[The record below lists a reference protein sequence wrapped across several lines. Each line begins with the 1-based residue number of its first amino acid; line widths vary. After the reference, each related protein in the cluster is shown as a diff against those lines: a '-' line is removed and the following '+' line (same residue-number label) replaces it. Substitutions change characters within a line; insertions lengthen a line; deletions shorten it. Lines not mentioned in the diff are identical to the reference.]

1 MDALDPLTRRLDPL
15 SGGTQ
20 FLPAGSDRESVMA
33 RLSMALAEVL
43 VPGDGA
49 LLLLAEHQDMR
60 VVLATGVL
68 ADRAEGLRLSEAPWL
83 ADAVAM
89 PGVAR
94 VYFAADDPVLG
105 TLGAPESVLLAA
117 LLHAGSS
124 IIGAVTIVRPSDR
137 GFSGPE
143 QAALRGFAAQA
154 SLVLH
159 NAQLVEQERRSRTE
173 AESLRRI
180 AERAASVGDP
190 LGALH
195 EIARL
200 QAELLAFGRWL
211 VIVHD
216 GADFGLTRHGDPA
229 MDGVWRM
236 AWEAV
241 RPADETEAVYIS
253 AEAAPSGSAARLL
266 AELESPGALL
276 TPLHRSSELAGFLVL
291 LSDPGSS
298 PISLS
303 ALEPARIVGRQA
315 SLVLEN
321 AYLYQQAKNRADNL
335 ETIFRIS
342 NAVGSSLHS
351 GVVLNRVLDV
361 VQKILSADAVLLMR
375 YDPQRRHLYSPMARG
390 MVSTEMLEATFRPGE
405 DVPGRVLET
414 HEPERYDRIADSDTM
429 LLNQAGRQG
438 LESALAVPLLA
449 RGRGIGVLTV
459 FSRDAGAFSSD
470 ELHLL
475 RTFGTQA
482 ALAIDNAEMFSRE
495 HETVRVLQESILPTR
510 LADIEGIES
519 GSIYVAGGGEA
530 EIGGDYYDLYPAP
543 DGRVVLAIGDVCGKG
558 VNAATKTSMIRYAI
572 RGMVIAGLA
581 PDRIMGELNAML
593 LEGED
598 PSSSIVTLWLGLFD
612 ITTGMLT
619 YADGGHPPAL
629 LLRPDRA
636 IDRLGTTGALLGGV
650 AGAEWGER
658 TLQVPR
664 GSLLMLYTDGV
675 TEARRANRLFGEG
688 RVRRALR
695 SGGTASQVA
704 ERLLAHV
711 QRHCRG
717 DIRDDAAILAVRYLP
732 RVADDCQDVT
742 PETIRGKSNA

>member
-1 MDALDPLTRRLDPL
+1 MDALDAVARRVDPLTG
-15 SGGTQ
+15 STQ
-20 FLPAGSDRESVMA
+20 LLAAGSDRESVMA
-33 RLSMALAEVL
+33 RLSKALVEVL
-43 VPGDGA
+43 VPGDGV
-49 LLLLAEHQDMR
+49 LLLLAGDQDMR
-60 VVLATGVL
+60 VAAAAGVL

-83 ADAVAM
+83 ADALAM

-94 VYFAADDPVLG
+94 VHSAADDPVLC
-105 TLGAPESVLLAA
+105 TLGAPESLLLAA

-124 IIGAVTIVRPSDR
+124 VIGAVTIVRPSDR
-137 GFSGPE
+137 GFSAPE
-143 QAALRGFAAQA
+143 QAALRDFAAQA

-159 NAQLVEQERRSRTE
+159 NVQLLEQERRSRTE

-190 LGALH
+190 LGALD

-216 GADFGLTRHGDPA
+216 GARYGLAGRGDPTV
-229 MDGVWRM
+229 DGAWRM
-236 AWEAV
+236 AWEAL
-241 RPADETEAVYIS
+241 RPADDTGAVYIS
-253 AEAAPSGSAARLL
+253 AETAPSETARLL

-276 TPLHRSSELAGFLVL
+276 TPLHRSGELAGFLVL
-291 LSDPGSS
+291 LSAPGSS
-298 PISLS
+298 PISPS

-321 AYLYQQAKNRADNL
+321 AHLYQQAKNRADNL

-581 PDRIMGELNAML
+581 PDRIMGELNTML

-612 ITTGMLT
+612 TTTGMLT

-629 LLRPDRA
+629 LLRPDRT
-636 IDRLGTTGALLGGV
+636 IDRLGTTGALLGGI

-658 TLQVPR
+658 TLEVPR
-664 GSLLMLYTDGV
+664 SSLLMLYTDGV

-742 PETIRGKSNA
+742 RETIRGKSNA